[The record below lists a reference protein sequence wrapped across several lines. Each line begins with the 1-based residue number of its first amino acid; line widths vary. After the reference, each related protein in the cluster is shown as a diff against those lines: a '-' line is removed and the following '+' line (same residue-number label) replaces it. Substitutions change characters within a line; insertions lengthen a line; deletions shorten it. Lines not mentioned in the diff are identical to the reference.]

1 MEADTVAAGEADA
14 QLNRSPIREAD
25 GPLDPSRIC
34 AADALLYRCPISPAE
49 RRDYWSANCHD
60 LLPIVVT
67 PALLG
72 PGARP

>member
-14 QLNRSPIREAD
+14 LLNRSPIREAD

-34 AADALLYRCPISPAE
+34 AADALLNRSPISPAE
-49 RRDYWSANCHD
+49 RRDCWSAHCD
-60 LLPIVVT
+60 DSLPNVVT